1 MNNPFF
7 SISIPTYG
15 YNGKGSEFL
24 NFSLSKLSSQ
34 TFKDFEVVISDH
46 STDNTIKDICSVW
59 GDKLDIKHQFNERG
73 RGVISPNINE
83 SMKRCEGE
91 WIKILFQDDFL
102 YDEFSLEKQFDFIK
116 NNNKMIWFFSKFYH
130 SNDGVRFYRLYQPKW
145 NNTVWAGNNTLG
157 CPSGLTIKNKDILFF
172 DENLNWLMDCDYYHS
187 MYLKYGEPNILDD
200 ITVVNRTW
208 GNRLTD
214 TITQE
219 IKDREYIIVSNKY
232 EKSK

>member
-7 SISIPTYG
+7 SVAIPTYG
-15 YNGKGSEFL
+15 YNGKGSDFL

-46 STDNTIKDICSVW
+46 STDNNILKICNIWKDKIN
-59 GDKLDIKHQFNERG
+59 IKHYFNDRG
-73 RGVISPNINE
+73 KGIISPNINE
-83 SMKRCEGE
+83 SMKKCNGE

-102 YDEFSLEKQFDFIK
+102 YDEFSLEKQYNFIK
-116 NNNKMIWFFSKFYH
+116 NHNKTVWLFSKFYH
-130 SNDGVRFYRLYQPKW
+130 SNDGVNFYRLYQPKW
-145 NNTVWAGNNTLG
+145 NNTVWGGNNTLG
-157 CPSGLTIKNKDILFF
+157 CPSGLTIRNKDILFF

-187 MYLKYGEPNILDD
+187 MYLKYGEPDILDE

-214 TITQE
+214 TTSQDL
-219 IKDREYIIVSNKY
+219 KDKEYIIVSNKY
-232 EKSK
+232 EKVK